1 MSTPALP
8 PPDPEEFRPDL
19 ELKELLA
26 RGADSGDDL
35 TELAGWDVPEHHP
48 PAILRIRIVDLH
60 EPLIGLRARFWMT
73 SYDAAGTLVAIG
85 WRDGL
90 RVVSEPVDL
99 RGMDERIVEPGV
111 YLMEEGDWYRQLAG
125 QEGLPR
131 FHAGQSRTWVDLVVS
146 TRTPTPHGHQRDGG
160 DQWLSHVLVPPAAER
175 VASAR
180 PARNV
185 PNLVGCRVLC
195 LDEDGSVERDLRA
208 ISEPA
213 LASTGDIV
221 VGIIH
226 EADWYLWRGRSYSD
240 LHPSM
245 RTVAVGSLWVET

>member
-1 MSTPALP
+1 MSSDPLP
-8 PPDPEEFRPDL
+8 PPQPGQFRPDL
-19 ELKELLA
+19 ELKELIA
-26 RGADSGDDL
+26 AGEDSGDDL
-35 TELAGWDVPEHHP
+35 SELAGWDIPEAHP

-73 SYDAAGTLVAIG
+73 SYDTDGTLIALG

-99 RGMDERIVEPGV
+99 RGTDARIVEPGV

-125 QEGLPR
+125 QQGLPR
-131 FHAGQSRTWVDLVVS
+131 FHAGQSRTWVDVLLSNS
-146 TRTPTPHGHQRDGG
+146 TPMQEARRSDAG
-160 DQWLSHVLVPPAAER
+160 DQWLSDVLVPPAAER
-175 VASAR
+175 LALAR
-180 PARNV
+180 PARDV
-185 PNLVGCRVLC
+185 PNLVGRRVLC
-195 LDEDGSVERDLRA
+195 LDEDGFAERDLRA

-221 VGIIH
+221 VSIID
-226 EADWYLWRGRSYSD
+226 EAGWYLWRDRSYSD

-245 RTVAVGSLWVET
+245 RTVPVGTLWVET